1 MSPSGAVGETRLDK
15 IFILG
20 LGGSRQGCEGNWVF
34 FLISPDRVLV
44 LSQEVAVSVLI
55 RPAVRRELA
64 VGLKREEKELLAAVG
79 LVNAG
84 EVGLV

>member
-1 MSPSGAVGETRLDK
+1 M
-15 IFILG
+15 
-20 LGGSRQGCEGNWVF
+20 
-34 FLISPDRVLV
+34 